1 MRIDENRS
9 ILTVVLFDRLEL
21 RSLCSR
27 IARYQS
33 VWSKRIRNPDV
44 MSAVVCG
51 LCFESEAVKF
61 GFAVESQGRVLI
73 KEKKLDKFL
82 VVKWMATVVLLKFEG
97 KPG

>member
-1 MRIDENRS
+1 
-9 ILTVVLFDRLEL
+9 
-21 RSLCSR
+21 
-27 IARYQS
+27 
-33 VWSKRIRNPDV
+33 